1 MVNIYFNAGSFDKVT
16 RSAKTNFV
24 SQLSLIGGTFG
35 LFTGFSIL
43 SGIEIIYFFFKV
55 GCLFQ
60 QSKGDNADGCFKIYS
75 KVATTVLDK
84 MTNMKKE
91 KKPEKQDESTSEM
104 DVDQSEA
111 FDILFKKEAQQVII
125 QSMYGDIKTA

>member
-1 MVNIYFNAGSFDKVT
+1 MF
-16 RSAKTNFV
+16 
-24 SQLSLIGGTFG
+24 
-35 LFTGFSIL
+35 
-43 SGIEIIYFFFKV
+43 
-55 GCLFQ
+55 
-60 QSKGDNADGCFKIYS
+60 
-75 KVATTVLDK
+75 DK

-91 KKPEKQDESTSEM
+91 KKPEKQDENTSEM